1 MNAPLIRRSTWLV
14 AAALFAAPAVAW
26 SQAPPQPKRV
36 MLTAESSEAQSVR
49 HVLLLQSF
57 DRGNMTDDYTTANF
71 RVDLGRRTGQAVN
84 VVEIVVGPT
93 GFVGAPEQTIVDYIR
108 SAFADRPKPDLIVTL
123 AGPAAAFARKY
134 RKQLFPDVPLLLASV
149 NQQYLRDAPL
159 GENETAVAVASDF
172 PGVIDLILE
181 LLPQTKQVFVVVGS
195 GQSGTFW
202 GRELQTRFM
211 RFQDRLTFIWSGGL
225 SLTEILRQCASL
237 PRDSAILYL
246 SLGTDGRGGA
256 YADARVLADL
266 HAAANAPIF
275 GMHSVMLGT
284 GIVGGKLI
292 DIDDVSRS
300 TANAA
305 IRILAG
311 APPRSVIVPPQP
323 PGHPVFDWREL
334 QRWGIPESRLPAGSV
349 VRYRDPSLWQQ
360 HRSTVLSAV
369 GVLALQ
375 SLLIVGLLYQRR
387 ARRRAEIE
395 SRRSEA
401 ELRESEE
408 RLRLAAEAAHL
419 GIWVRDLTRNDIWA
433 TDSWRALFGFAKSER
448 LDLNGVL
455 RRVHPDDR
463 ETVQRTL
470 ARALEG
476 DGRYEIDYRVVLPGG
491 QIRSIASRGRAQFN
505 GAGTPILVRGVSLD
519 VTERRKT
526 EREAQLLRQEVAH
539 VGRVSMMGQL
549 ASALAHEIN
558 QPLGAILRNAE
569 AAELFMQSASPDLDE
584 VRAILA
590 DVIKDD
596 RRAGA
601 VIDRMRALLKRHE
614 LEVIRLDVGDV
625 IGDVV
630 TLMRADAVSRHVKL
644 DVDIADDLRPVRG
657 DRVHLQQVLLNLVLN
672 GMDAV
677 NEANQ
682 EDRRVTVTARPNG
695 ARIVEVAVGDTGPGI
710 PADRLA
716 NVFDPF
722 FSTKPNGMGMGLPI
736 SRTIVEAHGGQLWAE
751 NNHGRG
757 ATLRFTLPIAE
768 EAAAE

>member
-1 MNAPLIRRSTWLV
+1 MLGLCRRFQCAAVAGAGLLV
-14 AAALFAAPAVAW
+14 LAAA
-26 SQAPPQPKRV
+26 
-36 MLTAESSEAQSVR
+36 SSEAQPAVR
-49 HVLLLQSF
+49 QVLLLQSF

-71 RVDLGRRTGQAVN
+71 RVDVGRRTGQAVN

-159 GENETAVAVASDF
+159 GENETAVAVANDF

-202 GRELQTRFM
+202 GRELQTRFT

-237 PRDSAILYL
+237 PRDSAILYFTF
-246 SLGTDGRGGA
+246 GTDARGGA

-275 GMHSVMLGT
+275 GLHSVMLGS

-292 DIDDVSRS
+292 DIDEVNRS

-311 APPRSVIVPPQP
+311 APPRSVIVPPQTP
-323 PGHPVFDWREL
+323 SNPVFDWREL

-360 HRSTVLSAV
+360 HRGTVLSAV

-408 RLRLAAEAAHL
+408 RLLLAAEAAHL

-433 TDSWRALFGFAKSER
+433 TDGWRALFGFAKSER
-448 LDLNGVL
+448 LDLDVVL
-455 RRVHPDDR
+455 RRLHPDDR
-463 ETVQRTL
+463 ETVQCTL
-470 ARALEG
+470 ASALKG
-476 DGRYEIDYRVVLPGG
+476 DGSYEMEYRVVLPSG
-491 QIRSIASRGRAQFN
+491 QIRWIASRDRAQFN
-505 GAGTPILVRGVSLD
+505 GAGRPILVRGVSLD

-549 ASALAHEIN
+549 AFALAHEIN

-584 VRAILA
+584 VRASLA
-590 DVIKDD
+590 DIIKNDQ
-596 RRAGA
+596 RAGA

-630 TLMRADAVSRHVKL
+630 TLTRADAVSRHVKL
-644 DVDIADDLRPVRG
+644 DVDIAGELRPVRG

-672 GMDAV
+672 GMDAL
-677 NEANQ
+677 NDANQ
-682 EDRRVTVTARPNG
+682 EDRRVTVTARPGG

-710 PADRLA
+710 PADILA
-716 NVFDPF
+716 NVFNPF

-751 NNHGRG
+751 NNHGGG

-768 EAAAE
+768 EAAAG

>member
-1 MNAPLIRRSTWLV
+1 MRPLCKRFQCAAVAGLLV
-14 AAALFAAPAVAW
+14 LAAA
-26 SQAPPQPKRV
+26 
-36 MLTAESSEAQSVR
+36 SSEAQPAVQ

-57 DRGNMTDDYTTANF
+57 DRGNMTDDYLTGNF
-71 RVDLGRRTGQAVN
+71 RVDLGRRIGHPVN
-84 VVEIVVGPT
+84 VVQIVVGPT
-93 GFVGAPEQTIVDYIR
+93 GFVGAPEQATVDYIR

-134 RKQLFPDVPLLLASV
+134 RAQLFPEVPLLFASV
-149 NQQYLRDAPL
+149 NQQYLSDAPL
-159 GENETAVAVASDF
+159 GENETAVAVVSDF
-172 PGVIDLILE
+172 PGVIDQILQ
-181 LLPQTKQVFVVVGS
+181 LLPQTKQVFVVLGS

-202 GRELQTRFM
+202 GRELQMKFT

-275 GMHSVMLGT
+275 GLHSVMLGT
-284 GIVGGKLI
+284 GIVGGKLV
-292 DIDDVSRS
+292 DIDEVTRN
-300 TANAA
+300 TADSA

-311 APPRSVIVPPQP
+311 ATPRSVTVPPQV
-323 PGHPVFDWREL
+323 PGDPVFDWREL
-334 QRWGIPESRLPAGSV
+334 QRWDIPESRLPAGSV
-349 VRYRDPSLWQQ
+349 VRYRDPTLW
-360 HRSTVLSAV
+360 REYRFTVLSAV
-369 GVLALQ
+369 GALAIQ
-375 SLLIVGLLYQRR
+375 SLLIIGLLSHRR
-387 ARRRAEIE
+387 ARRRAEVE

-401 ELRESEE
+401 ESRESEE
-408 RLRLAAEAAHL
+408 RLLLAAEAAHL
-419 GIWVRDLTRNDIWA
+419 GIWVRDFSRNDIWA
-433 TDSWRALFGFAKSER
+433 TDSWRALFGFAKSEP
-448 LDLNGVL
+448 LDLNHFL
-455 RRVHPDDR
+455 DRLHPDDR
-463 ETVQRTL
+463 EMVQRTL
-470 ARALEG
+470 ATAVEG
-476 DGRYEIDYRVVLPGG
+476 DGRYEMEYRVVLPGG
-491 QIRSIASRGRAQFN
+491 QIRWITSRGRVQFD
-505 GAGTPILVRGVSLD
+505 GAGTPILERGVSLD

-549 ASALAHEIN
+549 SAALAHEIN

-569 AAELFMQSASPDLDE
+569 AAQLFMQSASPDLDE
-584 VRAILA
+584 IRASLA
-590 DVIKDD
+590 AIIKNDQ
-596 RRAGA
+596 RAGA

-630 TLMRADAVSRHVKL
+630 TLARADAVSRHVKL
-644 DVDIADDLRPVRG
+644 DADIVGDLPPVRG

-677 NEANQ
+677 NGTNQ
-682 EDRRVTVTARPNG
+682 EERRVTVTARQG
-695 ARIVEVAVGDTGPGI
+695 AAPMVEVSVGDTGPGI
-710 PADRLA
+710 PAEILA
-716 NVFDPF
+716 SVFDPF

-751 NNHGRG
+751 TNHGGG
-757 ATLRFTLPIAE
+757 ATFRFTLPIAE

>member
-1 MNAPLIRRSTWLV
+1 M
-14 AAALFAAPAVAW
+14 
-26 SQAPPQPKRV
+26 
-36 MLTAESSEAQSVR
+36 
-49 HVLLLQSF
+49 
-57 DRGNMTDDYTTANF
+57 
-71 RVDLGRRTGQAVN
+71 
-84 VVEIVVGPT
+84 
-93 GFVGAPEQTIVDYIR
+93 
-108 SAFADRPKPDLIVTL
+108 
-123 AGPAAAFARKY
+123 
-134 RKQLFPDVPLLLASV
+134 
-149 NQQYLRDAPL
+149 
-159 GENETAVAVASDF
+159 
-172 PGVIDLILE
+172 
-181 LLPQTKQVFVVVGS
+181 
-195 GQSGTFW
+195 
-202 GRELQTRFM
+202 
-211 RFQDRLTFIWSGGL
+211 
-225 SLTEILRQCASL
+225 
-237 PRDSAILYL
+237 
-246 SLGTDGRGGA
+246 
-256 YADARVLADL
+256 
-266 HAAANAPIF
+266 
-275 GMHSVMLGT
+275 
-284 GIVGGKLI
+284 GGKLI
-292 DIDDVSRS
+292 DIDEVNRS
-300 TANAA
+300 TADAA

-311 APPRSVIVPPQP
+311 APPRSVIVPPQT

-360 HRSTVLSAV
+360 HRGTVLSAV

-408 RLRLAAEAAHL
+408 RLLLAAEAAHL

-448 LDLNGVL
+448 LDLDGIL
-455 RRVHPDDR
+455 RRLHPDDR
-463 ETVQRTL
+463 ETVQCTL

-476 DGRYEIDYRVVLPGG
+476 DGRYEMDYRVVLPGG
-491 QIRSIASRGRAQFN
+491 QIRWIASRGRAQFD
-505 GAGTPILVRGVSLD
+505 GAGTPILVREVSLD

-584 VRAILA
+584 VRASLA
-590 DVIKDD
+590 DIIKNDQ
-596 RRAGA
+596 RAGA

-644 DVDIADDLRPVRG
+644 DVDIAGDLRPVRG

-682 EDRRVTVTARPNG
+682 EDRRVTVTARPGG

-710 PADRLA
+710 PADMTRERLRSFFQHEAQRDGHGPA
-716 NVFDPF
+716 NLADD
-722 FSTKPNGMGMGLPI
+722 
-736 SRTIVEAHGGQLWAE
+736 R
-751 NNHGRG
+751 RG
-757 ATLRFTLPIAE
+757 ARR
-768 EAAAE
+768 AAVGRE

>member
-1 MNAPLIRRSTWLV
+1 MAWARP
-14 AAALFAAPAVAW
+14 AAAQRPIKRVLTIHAGAEAFPSNTKFDEVIRKVLYSHPTIEVDYYAEFLEYEEFGAAADTPLRDYIRVKFRDRPLDALVVNGAPAVQFAL
-26 SQAPPQPKRV
+26 QHR
-36 MLTAESSEAQSVR
+36 AE
-49 HVLLLQSF
+49 
-57 DRGNMTDDYTTANF
+57 
-71 RVDLGRRTGQAVN
+71 
-84 VVEIVVGPT
+84 
-93 GFVGAPEQTIVDYIR
+93 
-108 SAFADRPKPDLIVTL
+108 
-123 AGPAAAFARKY
+123 
-134 RKQLFPDVPLLLASV
+134 LFPDVPMVFVSATTPREVLEGKVSRATGVLRGPSQVETLDLALKLHPATRRVHVVAYAPNFDGYQETVKSALAAFSTRVTLSYSNEPSFPELLATLKTLPADS
-149 NQQYLRDAPL
+149 
-159 GENETAVAVASDF
+159 
-172 PGVIDLILE
+172 LILYARYSPATRGRVIFPDE
-181 LLPQTKQVFVVVGS
+181 LLPEIAEAAPVPIYCAFDTYIGTGVVGGMMRS
-195 GQSGTFW
+195 EISTA
-202 GRELQTRFM
+202 TRVGEVTL
-211 RFQDRLTFIWSGGL
+211 R
-225 SLTEILRQCASL
+225 IL
-237 PRDSAILYL
+237 
-246 SLGTDGRGGA
+246 DGA
-256 YADARVLADL
+256 KPEDIPVEAARVS
-266 HAAANAPIF
+266 PI
-275 GMHSVMLGT
+275 
-284 GIVGGKLI
+284 
-292 DIDDVSRS
+292 
-300 TANAA
+300 
-305 IRILAG
+305 
-311 APPRSVIVPPQP
+311 
-323 PGHPVFDWREL
+323 FDWRQV
-334 QRWGIPESRLPAGSV
+334 QRWGIE
-349 VRYRDPSLWQQ
+349 PSLLPVASVIMFREPSVWD
-360 HRSTVLSAV
+360 RYGGYIFSAV
-369 GVLALQ
+369 AVLAVQ

-408 RLRLAAEAAHL
+408 RLRLAAEATHL

-476 DGRYEIDYRVVLPGG
+476 DGSYEIDYRVVLPGG
-491 QIRSIASRGRAQFN
+491 QIRSIASRGSAQFN

-590 DVIKDD
+590 DVIKND

-644 DVDIADDLRPVRG
+644 DVDIAGDLRPVRG

-672 GMDAV
+672 GMDAL
-677 NEANQ
+677 NDANQ

-710 PADRLA
+710 PADMTRERLRS
-716 NVFDPF
+716 F
-722 FSTKPNGMGMGLPI
+722 FQH
-736 SRTIVEAHGGQLWAE
+736 EAQRDGHGPAHLADDR
-751 NNHGRG
+751 RG
-757 ATLRFTLPIAE
+757 ARR
-768 EAAAE
+768 AAVGRE